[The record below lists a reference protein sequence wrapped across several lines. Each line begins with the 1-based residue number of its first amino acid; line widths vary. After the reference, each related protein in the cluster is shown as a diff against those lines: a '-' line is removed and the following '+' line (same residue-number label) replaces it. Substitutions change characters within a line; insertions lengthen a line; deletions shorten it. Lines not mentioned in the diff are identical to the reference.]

1 MKINNNL
8 FIIYLILNIPFNLL
22 ATHISL
28 GESSEIRINWILKDS
43 IKCTNENLN
52 HSSITRANQSVLL
65 AMFDSE
71 STVSFPINNSEY
83 ENEEAPSIPNLFYP
97 ENNAIDV
104 ERSLTLIWNRSEGAI
119 NYSVLVSEKDSF
131 NILFINQKN
140 ITDTTLSVEGLSY
153 RRTYYWK
160 VKAYSIS
167 DSSDWSEI
175 HSFYTGGQTIFIE
188 DANLEAKIR
197 NAVYY
202 HPTGVLRTSDLFFL
216 NYLYAVTSNIYSLV
230 GLEYATNLNYVELRG
245 NHISN
250 LEPLENLKYLYSLDL
265 VDNDIENINPLS
277 GLPAITSLNLGYNHI
292 TNIDS
297 ISYFSKG
304 LETLNLSGNNIEKID
319 SIEKLVNLEFL
330 NINSN
335 KISDLSGYSG
345 NIHLKYLDLSYNN
358 IRTFP
363 TIQNLNELEELYL
376 WDNFIS
382 DISGI
387 QNLKELRI
395 LNLDFNEILDLTP
408 LQNLPALKDLSMV
421 NAKIKSLDDL
431 KDLPQLESLVL
442 DSNVIND
449 FKTLENLPSLAILSL
464 RSCDLYEVRRLPY
477 IQSLDFIDISDNR
490 ITNLNNFPLYKSLS
504 YLLIEDNYLQFD
516 DFIHLYDLDRLIYL
530 SLLNNICE
538 FSEESMRLLAD
549 SIDLLEFENIYY
561 PTGENCDEPLKAIT
575 QGATNILKDQATIGV
590 FIDFNPSI
598 TDRVDSIAFEYG
610 NESGIYHSKLVMIES
625 VSTDK
630 LLSCNIMN
638 LLPDTIYYYRTVAFA
653 NNKIRY
659 FGEEKSFSTLSTIIN
674 DAFNHSLKIYP
685 NPNRGLFYIEN
696 IGTVSNKIRLSVFD
710 MCNRKLDP
718 LIIYDNNQIKI
729 DISNYPPG
737 LYFINYVQDNN
748 VYSHSIIICN

>member
-1 MKINNNL
+1 MKKNNNL

-22 ATHISL
+22 ATPISL
-28 GESSEIRINWILKDS
+28 GESNDIKINWILKDS
-43 IKCTNENLN
+43 IKWTNENLT
-52 HSSITRANQSVLL
+52 HSSIKRANQSVLL
-65 AMFDSE
+65 AMLNAK
-71 STVSFPINNSEY
+71 STVTIPINNSKY
-83 ENEEAPSIPNLFYP
+83 ANEEAPSIPNLFYP
-97 ENNAIDV
+97 ENNAIDI

-140 ITDTTLSVEGLSY
+140 ITDTTLSVEGLSF

-167 DSSDWSEI
+167 DSSDWSVI
-175 HSFYTGGQTIFIE
+175 HSFYTGGQTVFIE
-188 DANLEAKIR
+188 DANLESKIR
-197 NAVYY
+197 STLYY
-202 HPTGVLRTSDLFFL
+202 HPTGDLRTSDMFELHSI
-216 NYLYAVTSNIYSLV
+216 YASGSNIYSLV
-230 GLEYATNLNYVELRG
+230 GLEHALNLNFLELPG
-245 NHISN
+245 NHIAN
-250 LEPLENLKYLYSLDL
+250 LEPLKNLKYIYGLNLSNNEID
-265 VDNDIENINPLS
+265 NINPLS
-277 GLPAITSLNLGYNHI
+277 ELPLITSLNLGYNNI
-292 TNIDS
+292 SNIDS
-297 ISYFSKG
+297 ISFFSKS
-304 LETLNLSGNNIEKID
+304 LKSLYLLGNNIEKID

-335 KISDLSGYSG
+335 NISDLSGYSG

-363 TIQNLNELEELYL
+363 TIQNLNELEELIL

-408 LQNLPALKDLSMV
+408 LQNLTALKDLSMV
-421 NAKIKSLDDL
+421 DAKIKSLDDL

-449 FKTLENLPSLAILSL
+449 FKTLENFPSLAILSL

-477 IQSLDFIDISDNR
+477 IQSLDFLDISDNK
-490 ITNLNNFPLYKSLS
+490 ITNLNDFPLYKSLS
-504 YLLIEDNYLQFD
+504 YLLLEDNYLQFD
-516 DFIHLYDLDRLIYL
+516 DFVHLYDLDSLIYL

-538 FSEESMRLLAD
+538 FSEESIRLLAD
-549 SIDLLEFENIYY
+549 SIDLLEYENIYY
-561 PTGENCDEPLKAIT
+561 PNGENCDEPLKVIT

-598 TDRVDSIAFEYG
+598 SDIIDSIAFEYG
-610 NESGIYHSKLVMIES
+610 NESGIYHSNSIIIES
-625 VSTDK
+625 VTADK
-630 LLSCNIMN
+630 QLSCIIMN
-638 LLPDTIYYYRTVAFA
+638 LSPDTIYYYRAIAFA

-659 FGEEKSFSTLSTIIN
+659 FGEEKSFSTLSTILN
-674 DAFNHSLKIYP
+674 DAVYSSLLIYP
-685 NPNRGLFYIEN
+685 NPNRGFIFIEN
-696 IGTVSNKIRLSVFD
+696 VSTETNKIRISVFD
-710 MCNRKLDP
+710 MFNRKLDP
-718 LIIYDNNQIKI
+718 LINYYNSKINI

-737 LYFINYVQDNN
+737 LYFIKYIQDNKIC
-748 VYSHSIIICN
+748 SHSIIKYN